1 MIDIFML
8 VMVIILAIIIVIVSI
23 YLLAYYCAEDD
34 SDFGT
39 GLICK
44 IIVILGMLIGLGQ
57 ICLLPLDVSNT
68 RGSGGDFRMDLIWK
82 IIYIVIAIF
91 VFFII
96 PLAISFYECDP
107 EWTCCQKITNG
118 FCFFICELLVV
129 AALFILTFLFLR
141 KANIPINSLQ
151 CSFDNS
157 LSGNSESAIT
167 DSEYDQCGNIKNVD
181 IQITVSITVY
191 VIALLSFISY
201 ILFVIFGGIGIS
213 AFPLDLIYSFCTRP
227 VKLNP
232 TKLEEL
238 KKEIVVTAA
247 DLKDLAM
254 QLKKLEEKGY
264 HTKSIF
270 SSDRRH
276 YDELVKK
283 LKVGVS
289 VVDDQYQ
296 VIQIQNLANRT
307 SALGYVLQL
316 ILGIICIILSLL
328 WIAQILLY
336 IIIKKNGQPL
346 YPLLNIPLVALTD
359 NNFSFLAILLFTIFS
374 FYLLI
379 CTVKGNVKF
388 GIRLMCLGQI
398 HPLKKDNT
406 YMNSILFNVMLVMI
420 TSVSLIQFCVKS
432 FGEYASS
439 TDADIILNT
448 QIRYLKF
455 YSFFYTYN
463 IFEYA
468 LIAIAFLSFIY
479 LILRPKDTSTM
490 KRILYQK
497 FEDDKKINIMELSEN
512 IGLTDKDD

>member
-1 MIDIFML
+1 ML

-23 YLLAYYCAEDD
+23 YLLAYFCAEDD

-44 IIVILGMLIGLGQ
+44 IIVILGMLVGLGQ

-82 IIYIVIAIF
+82 IFYIIIAVF

-107 EWTCCQKITNG
+107 EWTCCQKVTNG

-129 AALFILTFLFLR
+129 VALFVLTFLFLR
-141 KANIPINSLQ
+141 KANIPLNSLQ
-151 CSFDNS
+151 CSFDS
-157 LSGNSESAIT
+157 SVSGNSESAIS
-167 DSEYDQCGNIKNVD
+167 DSEYGKCTSKEVN
-181 IQITVSITVY
+181 IQITVGFTIY

-201 ILFVIFGGIGIS
+201 ILFVIFGGIGIF
-213 AFPLDLIYSFCTRP
+213 AFPLDLIYAFCTRP

-232 TKLEEL
+232 TKLEEV
-238 KKEIVVTAA
+238 KKEIVVAAA

-254 QLKKLEEKGY
+254 QIKKLETKGY
-264 HTKSIF
+264 NKKTIF

-276 YDELVKK
+276 YDELVKR

-289 VVDDQYQ
+289 VIDDQYQ
-296 VIQIQNLANRT
+296 IIQIQNLANRT
-307 SALGYVLQL
+307 SALGYVVQL
-316 ILGIICIILSLL
+316 IVGIICLILSLL
-328 WIAQILLY
+328 WIAQIILY
-336 IIIKKNGQPL
+336 IVIKKNGQPL
-346 YPLLNIPLVALTD
+346 YPFLNIPLVVLTD
-359 NNFSFLAILLFTIFS
+359 NNCSFLAICLFTVFS
-374 FYLLI
+374 FYLVI
-379 CTVKGNVKF
+379 ATVKGNVKF

-406 YMNSILFNVMLVMI
+406 YMNSILFNVMLIMF
-420 TSVSLIQFCVKS
+420 TSVSLIQFCVKA

-448 QIRYLKF
+448 QIRYLRF
-455 YSFFYTYN
+455 YSFFYSYN
-463 IFEYA
+463 IFEYIF
-468 LIAIAFLSFIY
+468 IAIAFLSFVY
-479 LILRPKDTSTM
+479 LLLKPKDTSTM
-490 KRILYQK
+490 KRILYK
-497 FEDDKKINIMELSEN
+497 KIEDDKKISTMELSQN
-512 IGLTDKDD
+512 IELMEKN

>member
-1 MIDIFML
+1 ML
-8 VMVIILAIIIVIVSI
+8 IMVIILAIIIIIVSI

-44 IIVILGMLIGLGQ
+44 IIVILGMLVGLGQ

-68 RGSGGDFRMDLIWK
+68 RGTGGDFRMDLIWK
-82 IIYIVIAIF
+82 ITYIIIAVF

-107 EWTCCQKITNG
+107 EWTFCQKISNG

-129 AALFILTFLFLR
+129 AALFFLTFLFLK
-141 KANIPINSLQ
+141 KANIPLNSLQ

-157 LSGNSESAIT
+157 LSGNSESEISDNEYNQC
-167 DSEYDQCGNIKNVD
+167 DSTKNVD
-181 IQITVSITVY
+181 IQINVSLSVY

-201 ILFVIFGGIGIS
+201 ILFVIFGGIGIF

-227 VKLNP
+227 IKLNP
-232 TKLEEL
+232 HKLEET
-238 KKEIVVTAA
+238 KKEIVVAAA

-254 QLKKLEEKGY
+254 QIKKLEQKGY
-264 HTKSIF
+264 NTKSIF

-276 YDELVKK
+276 YEDLLKR

-289 VVDDQYQ
+289 VIDDQYQ
-296 VIQIQNLANRT
+296 IIQIQNLANRT

-316 ILGIICIILSLL
+316 IAGIICIILSIL
-328 WIAQILLY
+328 WIVQIFLY

-346 YPLLNIPLVALTD
+346 YPFLNVPLVVLTD
-359 NNFSFLAILLFTIFS
+359 NNCSFLAICLFTIFS

-406 YMNSILFNVMLVMI
+406 YMNSILFNVMLIMF
-420 TSVSLIQFCVKS
+420 TSVSLIQFCVKA

-448 QIRYLKF
+448 QIRYLRF
-455 YSFFYTYN
+455 YSFFFNYN
-463 IFEYA
+463 IFEYVF
-468 LIAIAFLSFIY
+468 LVIAFLSFVY
-479 LILRPKDTSTM
+479 LILKPRDTSTM
-490 KRILYQK
+490 KRILYK
-497 FEDDKKINIMELSEN
+497 KIEDDKKINTMELSQSIEMA
-512 IGLTDKDD
+512 DKN